1 MRNTARK
8 IGKACLVVA
17 AALGIMLFVGMWALI
32 IWSFVDED
40 ESLAADAAA
49 AAANPMLRRPLV
61 SRAGRIAF
69 LVQQSDGEHVY
80 AVNADGARLT
90 HIIHLPG
97 FVDSE
102 LSWSSDGARLA
113 FTSEDVAYIVNT
125 VGNDASAWQTKSE
138 QRAVRRIW
146 SPDGQR
152 AVFAPTD
159 WNRSWGLAISDGSTL
174 TDITRGWPA
183 VPDGRTGSVVWSPD
197 GRSLAFVRLMRARR
211 NAPGNIYLANA
222 DGSDFRSA
230 TQYPENAGWQHPVAF
245 LAWSPDGKRF
255 AYWSGASVVSQA
267 VDGSDQVRLP
277 HTVKYMPQ
285 PQRPAWSPDSR
296 LIAWSNDH
304 GVVVSGPR
312 GEALREL
319 TRGRVAGEDPAW
331 SPDGGRIAFAD
342 SWNGKLYVMN
352 ADGSGLTLLAEM
364 PKNWRRP
371 PTAHRPIWQPAVR

>member
-8 IGKACLVVA
+8 IGKACMVVA

-40 ESLAADAAA
+40 EGLAADAAA

-125 VGNDASAWQTKSE
+125 VGNDASAWQTTSE

-183 VPDGRTGSVVWSPD
+183 VSDGRTGSVVWSPD

-371 PTAHRPIWQPAVR
+371 PTAHHPIWQPVIR